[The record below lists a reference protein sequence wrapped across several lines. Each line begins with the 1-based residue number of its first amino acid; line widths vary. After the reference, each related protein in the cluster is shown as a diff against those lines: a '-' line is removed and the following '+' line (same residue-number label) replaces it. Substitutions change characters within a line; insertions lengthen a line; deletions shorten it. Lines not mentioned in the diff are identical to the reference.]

1 MLEETEKAAP
11 TTISVILHTK
21 PKAIF
26 LGEFIDETL
35 LSGFLPGASQI
46 DGFDN
51 QDLLRELPARPAVSG
66 LLR

>member
-35 LSGFLPGASQI
+35 L
-46 DGFDN
+46 
-51 QDLLRELPARPAVSG
+51 
-66 LLR
+66 